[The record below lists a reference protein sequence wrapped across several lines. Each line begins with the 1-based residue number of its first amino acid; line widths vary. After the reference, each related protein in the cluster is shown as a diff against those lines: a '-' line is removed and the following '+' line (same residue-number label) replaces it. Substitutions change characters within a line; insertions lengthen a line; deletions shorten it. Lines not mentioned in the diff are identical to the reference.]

1 MWGNNVKNFISSW
14 FASRNIRLF
23 SAGGD
28 AIIADGDGASGE
40 GGNAMADAVPAS
52 SGGEVLSRGMS
63 TATTIPASEDE
74 LRTFMASCFH
84 LHGQF
89 FQSENLP
96 QKVQRHHGISHETT
110 T

>member
-1 MWGNNVKNFISSW
+1 MVMELVVKVVMLW
-14 FASRNIRLF
+14 QMLF
-23 SAGGD
+23 LQ
-28 AIIADGDGASGE
+28 
-40 GGNAMADAVPAS
+40 VL
-52 SGGEVLSRGMS
+52 GGEVLSRGMS